1 MAKTQTATQTPQQPK
16 MGTLS
21 SKPVHELRLGR
32 LKAAIW
38 ENLTENG
45 VRYNV
50 TVARLYKDETGSW
63 KSTDSFGVD
72 QLLALAKLVDQAHSW
87 IVQKQQEP
95 E

>member
-1 MAKTQTATQTPQQPK
+1 MAKTQTATQTSQQPK
-16 MGTLS
+16 IGTPS

-38 ENLTENG
+38 ENPTENG

-50 TVARLYKDETGSW
+50 TVTRLYKDETGSW

-72 QLLALAKLVDQAHSW
+72 QLLALAKLVDQAHTW

>member
-1 MAKTQTATQTPQQPK
+1 MTKTQTATRTPQQPK
-16 MGTLS
+16 VATPS

-38 ENLTENG
+38 ENPTESG

-72 QLLALAKLVDQAHSW
+72 QLLALAKLVDQAHTW

>member
-1 MAKTQTATQTPQQPK
+1 MTKTQTATQSPQQPK
-16 MGTLS
+16 AATPS

-38 ENLTENG
+38 ENPTENG

-50 TVARLYKDETGSW
+50 TVTRLYKDETGIW

-72 QLLALAKLVDQAHSW
+72 QLLALAF
-87 IVQKQQEP
+87 
-95 E
+95 

>member
-1 MAKTQTATQTPQQPK
+1 MAKTQTTTKPPEQPK
-16 MGTLS
+16 AAS
-21 SKPVHELRLGR
+21 PSRKPAHELRLGR

-38 ENLTENG
+38 ENPTENG

-50 TVARLYKDETGSW
+50 TVTRLYKDDSGW
-63 KSTDSFGVD
+63 KTSDSFGMD
-72 QLLALAKLVDQAHSW
+72 DLPGLAKLADQAHSW